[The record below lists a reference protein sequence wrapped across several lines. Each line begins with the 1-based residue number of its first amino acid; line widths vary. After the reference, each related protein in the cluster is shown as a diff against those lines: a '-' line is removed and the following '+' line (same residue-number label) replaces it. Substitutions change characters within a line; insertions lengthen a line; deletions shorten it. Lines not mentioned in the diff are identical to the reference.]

1 MDSASMIQAT
11 LTNMMTSVPSRAAL
25 DSMHLTRGTR
35 QATQMKPRLQL
46 LGAAK
51 RLAVSNSRLDTEPII
66 SKKVEVRGV
75 KAVHNSQKELNKLS

>member
-51 RLAVSNSRLDTEPII
+51 RTAVSNSFEPII
-66 SKKVEVRGV
+66 SKKAEVRGV
-75 KAVHNSQKELNKLS
+75 KAVHNS